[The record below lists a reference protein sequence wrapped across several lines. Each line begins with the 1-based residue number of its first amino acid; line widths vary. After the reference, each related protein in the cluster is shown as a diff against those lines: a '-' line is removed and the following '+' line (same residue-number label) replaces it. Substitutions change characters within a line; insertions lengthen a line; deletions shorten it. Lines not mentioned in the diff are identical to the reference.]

1 VNFKVEGLCYAT
13 REQVDTVARR
23 FARRYGRDIAVYDA
37 ADKLLYYVTTTGRKI
52 YPDGKP
58 KK

>member
-1 VNFKVEGLCYAT
+1 MNFKVEGLSYAT
-13 REQVDTVARR
+13 RDQVDTVARR
-23 FARRYGRDIAVYDA
+23 FARRYGRDIAVHDA
-37 ADKLLYYVTTTGRKI
+37 NGKLLYHVTGAGRKL